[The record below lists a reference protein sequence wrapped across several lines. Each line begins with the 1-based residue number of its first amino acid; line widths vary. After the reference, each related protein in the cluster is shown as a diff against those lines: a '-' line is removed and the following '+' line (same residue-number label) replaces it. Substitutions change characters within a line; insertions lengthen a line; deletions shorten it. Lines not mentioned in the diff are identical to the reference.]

1 MNLTLGRLIK
11 SGFLLSGF
19 DTSFS
24 TDQNLSSSDFHQPVF
39 FYWGSWRKE
48 FRNQKNFQPVRFSRP
63 IFEKFKTL
71 AIVTP
76 QIAKLTQILQ
86 KIHILEFKLSK
97 RNFQITKIVTLTQIV
112 THLNSPTY
120 YFNFQGNPERLEL
133 LLKNGGDPSSIVLS
147 KRSLWVC

>member
-112 THLNSPTY
+112 IPFLTSRKCDSYEWLQLLIILNFINMKWMVDHQIAY
-120 YFNFQGNPERLEL
+120 NF
-133 LLKNGGDPSSIVLS
+133 
-147 KRSLWVC
+147 SLI